1 MVALVEETLL
11 GEFGGLCNLEPDNTL
26 ERRRQMHHRQYLYI
40 TYLFI
45 LLSLI
50 AIIFSGSWL
59 SPMSL
64 GLKSVQAAETTC
76 HPTPAAG
83 LGPFYEP
90 NAPVRSSVGK
100 GHILT
105 GVVKSSLDCSP
116 IAGARIEFWLAN
128 TKGRYD
134 DDHRATVFSDE
145 SGKYRFESNF
155 PPGYSGRPS
164 HIHMRVSARGY
175 RTLVT
180 QHYPVKGRE
189 EGAFNLVIIPTR

>member
-1 MVALVEETLL
+1 
-11 GEFGGLCNLEPDNTL
+11 
-26 ERRRQMHHRQYLYI
+26 MHHRQYLYI

-59 SPMSL
+59 SPTSR

-76 HPTPAAG
+76 QPTPADG

-100 GHILT
+100 GYILT
-105 GVVKSSLDCSP
+105 GVVKSAEDCSP
-116 IAGARIEFWLAN
+116 IAGARIEFWLTGPN
-128 TKGRYD
+128 GKYD
-134 DDHRATVFSDE
+134 DDHRATVLSDE
-145 SGKYRFESNF
+145 SGTYRFESNF
-155 PPGYSGRPS
+155 PPAYFGRPS
-164 HIHMRVSARGY
+164 HIHIRVSAGGY